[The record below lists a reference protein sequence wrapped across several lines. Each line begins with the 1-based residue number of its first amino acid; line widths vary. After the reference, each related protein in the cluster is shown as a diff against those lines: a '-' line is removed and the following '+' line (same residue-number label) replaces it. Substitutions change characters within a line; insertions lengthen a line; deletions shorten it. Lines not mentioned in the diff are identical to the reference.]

1 MFAATKLTVIVP
13 ELVPFICDR
22 LTQEPLF
29 GSLVMDHR
37 SAPPPDFPIVTF
49 CEATLLPDD
58 AETLKVV
65 GFTTTVCPNTD
76 SGTNK
81 AATAIRTR
89 ALMTERECMYGLLP
103 KCVCVRTLSCALL
116 DRLQLLKPNWGTD
129 LQPGVITGPQLLYQM
144 LSDPDA
150 LVLCEKPHT
159 VNRQGKTVLPSELH
173 FATLIGGGDLRENRE
188 ASFNVS
194 S

>member
-1 MFAATKLTVIVP
+1 MHVGATPKMRLRTDLKLRP
-13 ELVPFICDR
+13 
-22 LTQEPLF
+22 
-29 GSLVMDHR
+29 
-37 SAPPPDFPIVTF
+37 
-49 CEATLLPDD
+49 
-58 AETLKVV
+58 
-65 GFTTTVCPNTD
+65 
-76 SGTNK
+76 
-81 AATAIRTR
+81 
-89 ALMTERECMYGLLP
+89 
-103 KCVCVRTLSCALL
+103 L

-129 LQPGVITGPQLLYQM
+129 LKPGVITGPQLLYQV

-150 LVLCEKPHT
+150 LVLCEKPHA